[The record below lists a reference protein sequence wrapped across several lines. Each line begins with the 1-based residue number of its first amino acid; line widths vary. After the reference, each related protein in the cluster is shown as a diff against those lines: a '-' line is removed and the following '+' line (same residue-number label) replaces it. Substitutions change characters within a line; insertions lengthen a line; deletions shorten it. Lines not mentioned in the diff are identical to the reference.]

1 MEETFRAVMIDP
13 EEIGAYESLL
23 APEVLKELEE
33 RSSAVILG
41 IEQGELAVGVLAGF
55 LEQDEEG
62 EFYFLLSWLF
72 IAPDYRNRGLGSMLF
87 EALVTLLKDGAEQA
101 RYIVCAFTTEDEET
115 EQLYTF
121 LSEEGMEDLD
131 PDSEQ
136 GELEQEMILVL

>member
-1 MEETFRAVMIDP
+1 MEAAVKAVMIDP
-13 EEIGAYESLL
+13 EDIGAYESLL
-23 APEVLKELEE
+23 IPEVQKELEA

-41 IEQGELAVGVLAGF
+41 VEQGETALGTLAGF
-55 LEQDEEG
+55 LEQDDEG
-62 EFYFLLSWLF
+62 KYYFLLSWLF
-72 IAPDYRNRGLGSMLF
+72 VAPDYRNMGLGSMLF